1 MKHIYKLSIILVSVF
16 TFIGCNVDDD
26 DPITTAITKDLLA
39 SAVEQSEIIGVP
51 NDTENYDFMV
61 QFSEAL
67 PSYSTLEYTI
77 DGVTNTVN
85 VNSGATSVAIPLTF
99 SDTESFY
106 DLVLT
111 DFIVVN
117 SSARNFLPSL
127 DGVTSFKVM
136 KVGAFIATMTWDST
150 ADLDLDLDVMTS
162 TWGWA
167 FVTLD
172 ASAGFTNSETVSSI
186 LDDGNYA
193 LWIWTNGS
201 TGQAYTFTITTIQG
215 IQTFTGT
222 VDGNSWNL
230 WITKN
235 GANYTYFTEDPA

>member
-1 MKHIYKLSIILVSVF
+1 MKHIYKLSIILISVF

-51 NDTENYDFMV
+51 NDTESYDFMV

-85 VNSGATSVAIPLTF
+85 VNSGATSVAISLTF
-99 SDTESFY
+99 SANESFH
-106 DLVLT
+106 DVVLT

-136 KVGAFIATMTWDST
+136 KVGAFIATMTWDSS
-150 ADLDLDLDVMTS
+150 ADLDLDLDVMTN

-172 ASAGFTNSETVSSI
+172 ASAGTANSETVSSI

-201 TGQAYTFTITTIQG
+201 TGQSYTFTVTTIQG
-215 IQTFTGT
+215 VETFTGS

-230 WITKN
+230 WITKSGN
-235 GANYTYFTEDPA
+235 NYTYFTEDPA